1 MLAEFQNFIK
11 NSCKLQTGQKT
22 LLAVSGGI
30 DSVVML
36 ELFSR
41 AEFPGIIAHC
51 NFNLRS
57 EESDGDEEFVKN
69 FENRYNYKVITKNF
83 DTTEFAK
90 ENKISIQMAARQLRY
105 EWFAELK
112 DLYSCDFIATAH
124 NKDDQIE
131 TFFINLTRG
140 TGIKGLSGIK
150 ALSNG
155 IIRPILWAERKTI
168 VEYAKDRELSW
179 REDSSNSSTKYLRN
193 KIRHDLIP
201 LFNEINPVFG
211 DTMSENIRKLNNVNI
226 LYSELIEEKK
236 QKLLIK
242 NADNW
247 KISIN
252 ELNKDSNKKLI
263 LFEILQEFNFSSGVV
278 TDIFFSLSNSVES
291 GKAFYSNDYRL
302 IKDRDSLIIEL
313 KKDKSLQRYYIE
325 ESDKEIIEPI
335 HLSFSD
341 IDINNFELKKDSS
354 IAQLDFDKL
363 TFPLILKKWQ
373 QGDYFMPLGMENLKK
388 LSDFFIDNKLSIP
401 EKEKLWILTSGKE
414 IIWIVGMR
422 IDDRFKVTKDT
433 EVVLKIKYLR

>member
-22 LLAVSGGI
+22 ILAVSGGI

-41 AEFPGIIAHC
+41 AEFSGIIAHC

-57 EESDGDEEFVKN
+57 EESDGDEKFVKE
-69 FENRYNYKVITKNF
+69 FENRYNYKVLTKSF

-105 EWFAELK
+105 QWFSELK
-112 DLYSCDFIATAH
+112 SKYSCDFIATAH
-124 NKDDQIE
+124 NQDDQIE

-140 TGIKGLSGIK
+140 TGIKGLTGIK

-168 VEYAKDRELSW
+168 VDYAKERELSW

-193 KIRHDLIP
+193 KIRHDIIP
-201 LFNEINPVFG
+201 LFHEINPGFG
-211 DTMSENIRKLNNVNI
+211 DTMAENIRKLNNVNSF
-226 LYSELIEEKK
+226 YSELLEEKK

-242 NADNW
+242 NTDNW
-247 KISIN
+247 KISID
-252 ELNKDSNKKLI
+252 ELNKDSNKELI

-278 TDIFFSLSNSVES
+278 SDIIFSLSNSVES
-291 GKAFYSNDYRL
+291 GKTFYSNDYRL
-302 IKDRDSLIIEL
+302 IKDRDSLILEL
-313 KKDKSLQRYYIE
+313 KKDKSLQRHYIE
-325 ESDKEIIEPI
+325 ESDKEIFDPI
-335 HLSFSD
+335 HLTFSTIN
-341 IDINNFELKKDSS
+341 IDDFELKKDSS

-363 TFPLILKKWQ
+363 TFPLILRKWQ

-401 EKEKLWILTSGKE
+401 EKEKLWILTSGRE
-414 IIWIVGMR
+414 IVWIVGYR
-422 IDDRFKVTKDT
+422 IDERFKITPNA
-433 EVVLKIKYLR
+433 EIVLKVNYTK